1 MHDLDGCSDAPRR
14 VTDGMAEPQRP
25 AQVIHPSTSSTDQS
39 EPFLPLPSRLYSRL
53 AEVYACNTAGS
64 VPHNSAQS
72 LDAVRGRVLLVCSQR
87 CGNRSDH
94 RSAVEGTSGGDSSA
108 AGSAVTL
115 RLTERLRDAVRGGR
129 VGDILVWPLVGKGAD
144 LHGAGGES
152 ALSVAAL
159 YGNVEAMKILLQ
171 LGARHTDTETDAI
184 CWALFHAS
192 FHGDV
197 RGVKLL
203 AWGGRERCAWA

>member
-1 MHDLDGCSDAPRR
+1 M
-14 VTDGMAEPQRP
+14 
-25 AQVIHPSTSSTDQS
+25 
-39 EPFLPLPSRLYSRL
+39 
-53 AEVYACNTAGS
+53 
-64 VPHNSAQS
+64 PHNSAQS
-72 LDAVRGRVLLVCSQR
+72 LDAVRGRVFLVCSQR

-129 VGDILVWPLVGKGAD
+129 VGDIWPLVGKGAD

-171 LGARHTDTETDAI
+171 LGARHTDTETHAI
-184 CWALFHAS
+184 CSAVCHAS

-203 AWGGRERCAWA
+203 EVGAWG